1 MKKHLKLLS
10 GIGLLFLGVLGILLP
25 IMPGIPF
32 LIAGVAILGTEHP
45 LIRPFKKQFD
55 RARKRYEEEK
65 AKRQSSATPVAEI
78 NNPEP

>member
-1 MKKHLKLLS
+1 MKKHLKLAS
-10 GIGLLFLGVLGILLP
+10 GIGLLILGVLGILLP

-55 RARKRYEEEK
+55 RAKKKYEEEK
-65 AKRQSSATPVAEI
+65 AKRQESNKEVLPTNSE
-78 NNPEP
+78 E